1 MTNPDSEHSI
11 TKIIEGFEKSTLGMT
26 SSPSTNLEIA
36 LDIIQESATSRAVGQ
51 MVFVFQEEDGRE
63 VLLLGQIVEVTT
75 KNRWHED
82 MAFKGVIKRHK
93 RLPNL
98 SGSADNRLAML
109 SVQSSFDFQNDEPVS
124 HILGVSPSTGL
135 DAYKMTNEVMQKLVA
150 HHGLAITYIGK
161 VYGTDVHLPM
171 WFKHFDKDEADN
183 ELGIPG
189 LGAGDTYHV
198 GVFGKT
204 GSGKTVTAAFM
215 LLAYA
220 KNKANINILVLDPQS
235 QFTHDRELLP
245 DEVNF
250 QEEIKK
256 TGMEYKKFNL
266 VNDVALRP
274 DDLHLLGRLLM
285 SNKFFEE
292 TFGPFYSPGKEEDMR
307 DCIIDYLE
315 GRSNEPRFSIASPK
329 GDLLSEMLKAFSKE
343 GEQNK
348 YVKRVYGSKT
358 TQQRLAGKI
367 ETVIASIDRYRERWD
382 EVLELFDEEKE
393 ITIDALVEEI
403 VSDIKGKFIVLDMGP
418 RQGELENENMQA
430 VFLNV
435 IERRIA
441 YRGSILYS
449 KGKRANCLIV
459 MDEAH
464 RYVDRKSADK
474 MVSGVSNQIIDSVRT
489 TRKYGI
495 GHMFITQSLESLDD
509 EIVKQMRLFAFG
521 HGLTTGGELRKV
533 GEIINNPAALGLYKS
548 FIDPGNRKQYP
559 FMFFGPMSP
568 LSATGAPVFVEIYT
582 RFQDYKTQNGMASP
596 QPDGQS
602 WSASDV

>member
-98 SGSADNRLAML
+98 SGSADNRLATL
-109 SVQSSFDFQNDEPVS
+109 SVQSSFDFQNNVPVS
-124 HILGVSPSTGL
+124 HILGVSPSTGR
-135 DAYKMTNEVMQKLVA
+135 DAYKMTNEVMQKLMT

-220 KNKANINILVLDPQS
+220 KNKANMNILVLDPQS

-245 DEVNF
+245 DGKSF
-250 QEEIKK
+250 QEEIESA
-256 TGMEYKKFNL
+256 GMKYQTYNL
-266 VNDVALRP
+266 VNDIALP
-274 DDLHLLGRLLM
+274 KDDLYLLGRLLM
-285 SNKFFEE
+285 SNKFVEE
-292 TFGPFYSPGKEEDMR
+292 TFGKFYVPEKAEDMR
-307 DCIIDYLE
+307 DCIISYLE
-315 GRSNEPRFSIASPK
+315 GRSIKSTFSIAHNQK
-329 GDLLSEMLKAFSKE
+329 ALLGEMLEAFSKDGAE
-343 GEQNK
+343 NK
-348 YVKRVYGSKT
+348 YVKRVYGTSPT
-358 TQQRLAGKI
+358 RQRLADQI
-367 ETVIASIDRYRERWD
+367 ERVTGSIDKYRKRWD
-382 EVLELFDEEKE
+382 EVLELFGTAKK
-393 ITIDALVEEI
+393 ITIDELVEKI
-403 VSDIKGKFIVLDMGP
+403 VSEAKGEFIVLDMGP
-418 RQGELENENMQA
+418 RKGRLENENMQA
-430 VFLNV
+430 VFLDV
-435 IERRIA
+435 IESQIA
-441 YRGSILYS
+441 HRGSILYS
-449 KGKRANCLIV
+449 NGSRANCLIV

-464 RYVDRKSADK
+464 RYVDRKSAHK
-474 MVSGVSNQIIDSVRT
+474 TVSGVSNQIIDSVRT

-521 HGLTTGGELRKV
+521 HGLTTGGELRK
-533 GEIINNPAALGLYKS
+533 GWGDHK
-548 FIDPGNRKQYP
+548 
-559 FMFFGPMSP
+559 
-568 LSATGAPVFVEIYT
+568 
-582 RFQDYKTQNGMASP
+582 
-596 QPDGQS
+596 
-602 WSASDV
+602 